1 MRFHTER
8 EDSMGPT
15 VIQEREEYIE
25 SLKRKN

>member
-8 EDSMGPT
+8 EDIMGPT
-15 VIQEREEYIE
+15 VTQKREEYIE

>member
-8 EDSMGPT
+8 EDIMGPT
-15 VIQEREEYIE
+15 VAQKREEYIE